1 MKQIHLHEEA
11 RKYVQEHIV
20 PETDCEGHEI
30 IDLMKH
36 LQYFALLQ
44 IKQFAKDEGIEVIVK
59 IDKQ

>member
-1 MKQIHLHEEA
+1 MEFEK
-11 RKYVQEHIV
+11 
-20 PETDCEGHEI
+20 D
-30 IDLMKH
+30 